1 MQIRTLL
8 IVLSMLGAFG
18 SALSV
23 WYVSGLKEQA
33 QKQAEIDV
41 RWKIYFDAWSRIRD
55 GAERQFADYTPEGS
69 RRGFWLPENAQPL
82 NFKVG
87 QNRSNYF
94 TDYSDAASGEVA
106 NPMLKSL
113 MEREVAKT
121 PSTYLRSFFGPAL
134 QRQNLLFYSVVDVST
149 LEQKVCQKSIFSRQ
163 YNPCSSIYETVYL
176 DKGSRFELYESLSET
191 NAPWTGYMVHHTPDE
206 EHVNLV
212 TAFPISINQE
222 PRFIVILGKSLLK
235 LVDEFQSEMSVEAAI
250 LNLNRE
256 ASQYE
261 EADLREIVALGQ
273 QLGDSRQVTLA
284 DLGLSIMALPL
295 SETSTDAH
303 KMNVVL
309 KRDVTELL
317 ATEAAFNRTMLLA
330 ITGAVL
336 LIVLILFLVQ
346 RSVFSGLQFAIQVL
360 QKLTDGETV
369 NEIRRPKGLLNSAN
383 NEVGQL
389 IRALRLYK
397 DKLDELATLR
407 DQQRRNREQRDQLI
421 SSKMRILSEQME
433 GDARDLLLNDLV
445 RMEETQEKIRHADAE
460 SLEQAAEMEEES
472 NQLIGVAFERMS
484 DQVMALIEARTS
496 ELEVARDEAKEANL
510 AKSKFLANM
519 SHELRTPLN
528 AIIGYSELLLEE
540 AEDDGMDSMVQDL
553 TRITDS
559 GNHLLNLINDILDL
573 SKIEAGRLELF
584 VSDFRV
590 EAVLDVL
597 ESVAKP
603 LGEKNSN
610 AVLFERGEGLGDMH
624 SDETRLR
631 QSLLNLISNACKF
644 TEQGQVTLSASVEE
658 KDGIDWL
665 SFAVSDTGIGMSD
678 EQMAKIFDDFTQAEA
693 ETTAKFGGTGLGLS
707 ITKQL
712 VEMMGGELTVAS
724 TIGEGS
730 TFSIRV
736 PRSAPEEALADSS
749 DDDSLVVSESPDGE
763 GKVVLIID
771 DEPSAHDI
779 LKRKLAG
786 SAYQLVSAMDGNQ
799 GLALAREVK
808 PDLILLDILM
818 PDKDGWTVLG
828 ELKDFDETRDIPI
841 IVVSMMDDDHSAVSL
856 GADAFMT
863 KPVDRDQLIVKIE
876 SIFGQSL
883 VGRKALVV
891 DDDAQAR
898 DILSRTLT
906 QCGLDVE
913 EAENGAIAFGK
924 VWEGYDLVIL
934 DLSMPVMDG
943 FEFLAR
949 LDDLGL
955 PKKPEI
961 IVFSA
966 MHLDETMRARLEGSC
981 VEVLNKTEVNSETEL
996 VASISRALG

>member
-8 IVLSMLGAFG
+8 ILLSILGAVG

-41 RWKIYFDAWSRIRD
+41 RWKIYFDAWSRIRV
-55 GAERQFADYTPEGS
+55 GAQEEFADYTPEGS
-69 RRGFWLPENAQPL
+69 RKGFWLPENAEPL

-94 TDYSDAASGEVA
+94 TDYSDAATGEVA
-106 NPMLKSL
+106 NPMLQSL
-113 MEREVAKT
+113 MAREVSKT

-134 QRQNLLFYSVVDVST
+134 QRQNLLFYSIVDATS

-176 DKGSRFELYESLSET
+176 DKGSRFELYESLSADNE
-191 NAPWTGYMVHHTPDE
+191 PWTGYMVHHTPDE

-212 TAFPISINQE
+212 TAFPISVNQE
-222 PRFIVILGKSLLK
+222 PRFIVILGKSLGK
-235 LVDEFQSEMSVEAAI
+235 LVDEFQLEMSVEAAI
-250 LNLNRE
+250 LNLNRD

-261 EADLREIVALGQ
+261 EAELREVVTFGQ
-273 QLGDSRQVTLA
+273 QLGDSRQVTLS
-284 DLGLSIMALPL
+284 DLGLSIMAIPL
-295 SETSTDAH
+295 SEEATDAH
-303 KMNVVL
+303 KMSVVL
-309 KRDVTELL
+309 KRDVSELL
-317 ATEAAFNRTMLLA
+317 ATEAGFNRTMLYA
-330 ITGAVL
+330 ISGAVL

-346 RSVFSGLQFAIQVL
+346 RSVFSGLEYAIYVL
-360 QKLTDGETV
+360 QRLTEGGQV
-369 NEIRRPKGLLNSAN
+369 SEISRPRGLLSGEN

-389 IRALRLYK
+389 IRALGLYK
-397 DKLDELATLR
+397 QKLDELATLR

-433 GDARDLLLNDLV
+433 GDARELLLIDLK
-445 RMEETQEKIRHADAE
+445 RMEETQDKISRASADSIGEAAT
-460 SLEQAAEMEEES
+460 LEDES
-472 NQLIGVAFERMS
+472 NQLVGVAFERMS

-496 ELEVARDEAKEANL
+496 ELELARDEAREANL

-553 TRITDS
+553 KRITDS

-584 VSDFRV
+584 VSDFSV
-590 EAVLDVL
+590 DTVLDVL

-610 AVLFERGEGLGDMH
+610 SVIFERADDLGEMN

-644 TEQGQVTLSASVEE
+644 TEEGSVTLKANALER
-658 KDGIDWL
+658 DGQAWL
-665 SFAVSDTGIGMSD
+665 TFDVSDTGIGMTD
-678 EQMAKIFDDFTQAEA
+678 AQMAKIFDDFTQAEA

-712 VEMMGGELTVAS
+712 VEMMGGELTVSS
-724 TIGEGS
+724 TVGEGS
-730 TFSIRV
+730 TFSIAVPRRV
-736 PRSAPEEALADSS
+736 PEAIDEAPAH
-749 DDDSLVVSESPDGE
+749 DGAE
-763 GKVVLIID
+763 VMATPTGAGKVILVID

-786 SAYQLVSAMDGNQ
+786 SEYQLVSAMDGGQ
-799 GLALAREVK
+799 GLALARDLK

-818 PDKDGWTVLG
+818 PGKDGWTVLG
-828 ELKDFDETRDIPI
+828 ELKEHDETREIPI
-841 IVVSMMDDDHSAVSL
+841 IVVSMIDDDHSAASL

-863 KPVDRDQLIVKIE
+863 KPVDRDQLINKME

-883 VGRKALVV
+883 AGRKALVV
-891 DDDAQAR
+891 DDDEQAR
-898 DILSRTLT
+898 DILCRTLK
-906 QCGLDVE
+906 QCGMSVD
-913 EAENGAIAFGK
+913 EAENGAVAFGK
-924 VWEGYDLVIL
+924 VGQGYDLVIL

-955 PKKPEI
+955 QQKPEI

-966 MHLDETMRARLEGSC
+966 MHLDETMRARLEGAC
-981 VEVLNKTEVNSETEL
+981 LEVLNKTEVNSETEL
-996 VASISRALG
+996 LSSISRALS